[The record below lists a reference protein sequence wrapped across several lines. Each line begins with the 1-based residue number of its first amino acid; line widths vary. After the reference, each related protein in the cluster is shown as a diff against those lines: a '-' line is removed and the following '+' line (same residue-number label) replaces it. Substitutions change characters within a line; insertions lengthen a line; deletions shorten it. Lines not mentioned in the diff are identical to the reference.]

1 MLLELTVALVVA
13 SVLGLA
19 FESARWVGAM
29 GLLMLIFLYPV
40 ACLALSIAGGVV
52 FYFFRFH
59 RRRTYDALPERRDE
73 YD

>member
-29 GLLMLIFLYPV
+29 GLLMLIFLYPW
-40 ACLALSIAGGVV
+40 ACLALSIAGGAA
-52 FYFFRFH
+52 FYYFH
-59 RRRTYDALPERRDE
+59 FYRTNHELLERRDE
-73 YD
+73 HD